1 MTGGAIDA
9 HFSEVIE
16 KKGGSF
22 NPVSHIFG
30 VGEKRLRIELFA
42 MPSFQVQ
49 CSKIQSKVQHCI

>member
-49 CSKIQSKVQHCI
+49 CSKIQS

>member
-42 MPSFQVQ
+42 MPS
-49 CSKIQSKVQHCI
+49 CSGSMFKKVLTK

>member
-42 MPSFQVQ
+42 MPS
-49 CSKIQSKVQHCI
+49 CSKIHQNHQKCRILGF

>member
-42 MPSFQVQ
+42 MPS
-49 CSKIQSKVQHCI
+49 CSAPMFKKV